1 MRILALD
8 LATATGVAFGHSE
21 AVPQT
26 LTERLGEPGDSH
38 PSRFSN
44 ALNMANILIKK
55 FRPQYVV
62 LEKPIAAGPVGGEA
76 RAQLALGLR
85 ACVMGVCKMRN
96 VPVREYPIS
105 TVRKHF
111 IGHGGLGGEVAKQA
125 VLNRCR
131 TLGWDVRNDNE
142 GDACAVWDYARYQLA
157 RKTSLPP
164 TDLFDYG
171 TQNGN
176 GNTQVRS
183 GSARSTT

>member
-1 MRILALD
+1 MKILALD
-8 LATATGVAFGHSE
+8 LATATGVAFGHAE
-21 AVPQT
+21 ADPQT
-26 LTERLGEPGDSH
+26 MTEILGEPGAAH
-38 PSRFSN
+38 PARFSN
-44 ALNMANILIKK
+44 ALNMMNILIRKV
-55 FRPQYVV
+55 RPQYVV
-62 LEKPIAAGPVGGEA
+62 IEKPIAAGPIGGEA

-85 ACVMGVCKMRN
+85 GCVMGVCKMRN

-111 IGHGGLGGEVAKQA
+111 IGRGDLGGQAAKQA

-131 TLGWDVRNDNE
+131 NLGWNVRNDNE
-142 GDACAVWDYARYQLA
+142 GDACAVWDYARCELT

-176 GNTQVRS
+176 GNTQVRA
-183 GSARSTT
+183 GSAKAST